1 MATRDKFKQLV
12 KELVKEE
19 VARILGENKTP
30 RRNLRNESSFVFRK
44 VLAAAPEIAQDEEV
58 EGEVTE
64 GMLPGAGGFKKRL
77 RKQGGKLVVVKKRK
91 KKLPMHLRAIKP
103 TQAKRIA
110 RKSAIKRKGKQ
121 ARITKKATKTTKKGR
136 ARGLYKVK

>member
-1 MATRDKFKQLV
+1 MATKAEFKQLV
-12 KELVKEE
+12 KEMVVEE
-19 VARILGENKTP
+19 VRRIMQ
-30 RRNLRNESSFVFRK
+30 ESQSPVFKK
-44 VLAAAPEIAQDEEV
+44 VLAAAPELAEDEEV
-58 EGEVTE
+58 YKEITE
-64 GMLPGAGGFKKRL
+64 DMLPGAGGFKKRL

-91 KKLPMHLRAIKP
+91 KKLPLHLRKIKP
-103 TQAKRIA
+103 SQAKRIA

>member
-1 MATRDKFKQLV
+1 MAT
-12 KELVKEE
+12 KEE
-19 VARILGENKTP
+19 FVKVVKKLVEEEVGRL
-30 RRNLRNESSFVFRK
+30 LREDNPTMFRK

-58 EGEVTE
+58 EAEVTE
-64 GMLPGAGGFKKRL
+64 SMLPGSGGYKKRL
-77 RKQGGKLVVVKKRK
+77 RKKGGKLVVIKKRK
-91 KKLPMHLRAIKP
+91 KKLPLHLRAIKP

-121 ARITKKATKTTKKGR
+121 ARITKKAAKTTKKGR

>member
-1 MATRDKFKQLV
+1 MSNTKQIIT
-12 KELVKEE
+12 EIIKEE
-19 VARILGENKTP
+19 IEKFYIEA
-30 RRNLRNESSFVFRK
+30 SSNA
-44 VLAAAPEIAQDEEV
+44 LAEIPEIAEDEEIDLAV
-58 EGEVTE
+58 DGDKVSEAMMAGS
-64 GMLPGAGGFKKRL
+64 GGFKKRL

-103 TQAKRIA
+103 SQAKRIA

-121 ARITKKATKTTKKGR
+121 ARISKKAAKTTKKGR

>member
-1 MATRDKFKQLV
+1 MATKEEFAKVV
-12 KELVKEE
+12 KELVREE
-19 VARILGENKTP
+19 VARLMGENQAP
-30 RRNLRNESSFVFRK
+30 VFRK

-58 EGEVTE
+58 EAEVTE

-77 RKQGGKLVVVKKRK
+77 RKKGGKLVVVKKRK
-91 KKLPMHLRAIKP
+91 KKLPLHLRAIKP
-103 TQAKRIA
+103 SQAKRIA

-121 ARITKKATKTTKKGR
+121 ARITKKAAKTTKKGR